1 MQVLPLVIRSCVYD
15 FFIVTLQ
22 QIVPFRF
29 GMDKNDNYYRQF
41 KNELAQYIMDTSQQ
55 WTTVIKP
62 KDKLLS
68 VDFKEI
74 WQYRDLMMLFVK
86 RNIITQYK
94 QTILGPLWYLIQPLM
109 TTIMYMVVFGG
120 IAKISTDGLPQP
132 LFYLAGISF
141 WQYFSDCLTKTSNT
155 FVNNAGIF
163 GKVYFPR
170 LITPLSDVIS
180 NLVRFGIQFGLFLCV
195 YAYYMIFT
203 DAPIHTNWY
212 ALLIPIL
219 VMMLAGLSLGF
230 GILFSSMTTKYR
242 DLQLLLSFFV
252 SLWMYATP
260 VIYPLSTITNP
271 KLLLVMQ
278 LNPLTG
284 IVEFFKYGMLG
295 VGCHEWWMLGYSF
308 GFMVV
313 LLITGV
319 VVFNKVQRSFMDTV

>member
-1 MQVLPLVIRSCVYD
+1 MYAKKSVPLQANFVIMAE
-15 FFIVTLQ
+15 IEQ
-22 QIVPFRF
+22 
-29 GMDKNDNYYRQF
+29 G
-41 KNELAQYIMDTSQQ
+41 
-55 WTTVIKP
+55 WTTEICP

-74 WQYRDLMMLFVK
+74 WRYRDLMMLFVK

-94 QTILGPLWYLIQPLM
+94 QTILGPLWYVIQPLM
-109 TTIMYMVVFGG
+109 TTVMYMVVFGG

-141 WQYFSDCLTKTSNT
+141 WQYFADCLTKTSNT
-155 FVNNAGIF
+155 FVSNAGIF

-170 LITPLSDVIS
+170 LVTPLSDVIS
-180 NLVRFGIQFGLFLCV
+180 NLVRFAIQFGLFLIV
-195 YAYYMIFT
+195 YLYYVIFT
-203 DAPIHTNWY
+203 DVTIQPNLY
-212 ALLIPIL
+212 ALLFPIL
-219 VMMLAGLSLGF
+219 VAMLAGLALGF

-260 VIYPLSTITNP
+260 VIYPLSTITNE
-271 KLLLVMQ
+271 KLRLVMQ

-295 VGCHEWWMLGYSF
+295 VGNHDWWMLGYSF

-313 LLITGV
+313 LLAIGI
-319 VVFNKVQRSFMDTV
+319 VVFNKVQKSFMDTV

>member
-1 MQVLPLVIRSCVYD
+1 MEENKL
-15 FFIVTLQ
+15 
-22 QIVPFRF
+22 
-29 GMDKNDNYYRQF
+29 
-41 KNELAQYIMDTSQQ
+41 NEQE
-55 WTTVIKP
+55 WTTVIQP
-62 KDKLLS
+62 KTKLLS

-74 WQYRDLMMLFVK
+74 WRYRDLMMLFVK

-94 QTILGPLWYLIQPLM
+94 QTVLGPLWYLIQPLM
-109 TTIMYMVVFGG
+109 TTVMYMVVFGG

-132 LFYLAGISF
+132 LFYLAGICF

-170 LITPLSDVIS
+170 LVTPLSDVIS
-180 NLVRFGIQFGLFLCV
+180 NLVRFSIQFTLFLCV
-195 YAYYMIFT
+195 YMYYVIFT
-203 DAPIHTNWY
+203 DVHVAPNWY
-212 ALLIPIL
+212 ALLFPVL
-219 VMMLAGLSLGF
+219 VTMIAGLALGF

-260 VIYPLSTITNP
+260 VIYPLSTITNEKI
-271 KLLLVMQ
+271 KLAMM

-284 IVEFFKYGMLG
+284 IVEFFKYGFLG
-295 VGCHEWWMLGYSF
+295 VGCHDWWMLGYSF
-308 GFMVV
+308 AFMVV
-313 LLITGV
+313 LLGIGI

>member
-1 MQVLPLVIRSCVYD
+1 MHPNSI
-15 FFIVTLQ
+15 
-22 QIVPFRF
+22 
-29 GMDKNDNYYRQF
+29 
-41 KNELAQYIMDTSQQ
+41 IMAEMEQG
-55 WTTVIKP
+55 WTTEIRP
-62 KDKLLS
+62 KDSLLS

-74 WQYRDLMMLFVK
+74 WRYRDLMMLFVK

-94 QTILGPLWYLIQPLM
+94 QTVLGPLWYVIQPMM
-109 TTIMYMVVFGG
+109 TTVMYMVVFGG

-141 WQYFSDCLTKTSNT
+141 WQYFADCLGKTSNT
-155 FVNNAGIF
+155 FVSNAGIF

-170 LITPLSDVIS
+170 LVTPLSDVIS
-180 NLVRFGIQFGLFLCV
+180 NLVRFGIQFALFLVV
-195 YAYYMIFT
+195 YAYYALFT
-203 DAPIHTNWY
+203 DVQIHTNWY
-212 ALLIPIL
+212 ALLLPVLI
-219 VMMLAGLSLGF
+219 VMLAGLALGF

-260 VIYPLSTITNP
+260 VIYPLSTITNE
-271 KLLLVMQ
+271 KLRLVMQ

-295 VGCHEWWMLGYSF
+295 VGNHDWWMLGYSF

-313 LLITGV
+313 LLAIGII
-319 VVFNKVQRSFMDTV
+319 VFNKVQKSFMDTV

>member
-1 MQVLPLVIRSCVYD
+1 MQSNFVIMAEME
-15 FFIVTLQ
+15 Q
-22 QIVPFRF
+22 
-29 GMDKNDNYYRQF
+29 G
-41 KNELAQYIMDTSQQ
+41 
-55 WTTVIKP
+55 WTTEIRP

-94 QTILGPLWYLIQPLM
+94 QTILGPLWFVIQPMM
-109 TTIMYMVVFGG
+109 TTVMYMVVFGG

-141 WQYFSDCLTKTSNT
+141 WQYFADCLTKTSNT

-170 LITPLSDVIS
+170 LVTPLSDVIS
-180 NLVRFGIQFGLFLCV
+180 NLVRFGIQFGLFLIV
-195 YAYYMIFT
+195 YLYYVIFT
-203 DAPIHTNWY
+203 DAVIQPNLY
-212 ALLIPIL
+212 ALMFPVL
-219 VMMLAGLSLGF
+219 VAMLAGLALGF

-260 VIYPLSTITNP
+260 VIYPLSTITNE
-271 KLLLVMQ
+271 KLRLVMQ

-295 VGCHEWWMLGYSF
+295 VGNHDWWMLGYSF

-313 LLITGV
+313 LLAVGII
-319 VVFNKVQRSFMDTV
+319 VFNKVQKSFMDTV

>member
-1 MQVLPLVIRSCVYD
+1 MAEIEQ
-15 FFIVTLQ
+15 
-22 QIVPFRF
+22 
-29 GMDKNDNYYRQF
+29 G
-41 KNELAQYIMDTSQQ
+41 
-55 WTTVIKP
+55 WTTEIRP
-62 KDKLLS
+62 KDSLLS

-74 WQYRDLMMLFVK
+74 WRYRDLMMLFVK

-94 QTILGPLWYLIQPLM
+94 QTVLGPLWFLIQPLM

-141 WQYFSDCLTKTSNT
+141 WQYFADCLNKTSNT
-155 FVNNAGIF
+155 FVSNAGIF

-170 LITPLSDVIS
+170 LVTPLSDVIS
-180 NLVRFGIQFGLFLCV
+180 NLVRFGIQFGLFLLV
-195 YAYYMIFT
+195 YAYYILFT
-203 DAPIHTNWY
+203 DVQIHTNWY
-212 ALLIPIL
+212 VLMLPIL
-219 VMMLAGLSLGF
+219 VMMLAGLALGF

-271 KLLLVMQ
+271 TLRLVMQ

-295 VGCHEWWMLGYSF
+295 VGVHDWWMLGYSF

-313 LLITGV
+313 LLAIGI
-319 VVFNKVQRSFMDTV
+319 VVFNKVQKSFMDTV

>member
-1 MQVLPLVIRSCVYD
+1 MTEIEE
-15 FFIVTLQ
+15 
-22 QIVPFRF
+22 
-29 GMDKNDNYYRQF
+29 N
-41 KNELAQYIMDTSQQ
+41 
-55 WTTVIKP
+55 WTTVIRP

-74 WQYRDLMMLFVK
+74 WRYRDLMMLFVK

-94 QTILGPLWYLIQPLM
+94 QTILGPVWYLIQPLM
-109 TTIMYMVVFGG
+109 TTVMYMVVFGG

-132 LFYLAGISF
+132 LFYLAGICF

-180 NLVRFGIQFGLFLCV
+180 NLVRFSIQFGLFLCV
-195 YAYYMIFT
+195 YAYYAIFT
-203 DAPIHTNWY
+203 DVHIHPNWY
-212 ALLIPIL
+212 ALMVPVL
-219 VMMLAGLSLGF
+219 VAMLAGLALGF

-284 IVEFFKYGMLG
+284 IIEFFKYGMLG

-308 GFMVV
+308 IFMLI
-313 LLITGV
+313 LLGIGII
-319 VVFNKVQRSFMDTV
+319 VFNKVQRSFMDTV

>member
-1 MQVLPLVIRSCVYD
+1 MRTFYKIMQEFD
-15 FFIVTLQ
+15 E
-22 QIVPFRF
+22 
-29 GMDKNDNYYRQF
+29 K
-41 KNELAQYIMDTSQQ
+41 
-55 WTTVIKP
+55 WTTEIRP

-74 WQYRDLMMLFVK
+74 WRYRDLMMLFVK

-94 QTILGPLWYLIQPLM
+94 QTILGPLWYVIQPMM
-109 TTIMYMVVFGG
+109 TTVMYMVVFGG

-141 WQYFSDCLTKTSNT
+141 WQYFADCLTKTSNT

-170 LITPLSDVIS
+170 LVTPLSDVIS
-180 NLVRFGIQFGLFLCV
+180 NLVRFGIQLALFFVV
-195 YAYYMIFT
+195 YLYYVLFT
-203 DAPIHTNWY
+203 DVHIQPNAY
-212 ALLIPIL
+212 ALLFPFLIVL
-219 VMMLAGLSLGF
+219 LAGLALGF

-242 DLQLLLSFFV
+242 DLQLLLGFFV

-260 VIYPLSTITNP
+260 VIYPLSTITND
-271 KLLLVMQ
+271 KLRLVMQ

-295 VGCHEWWMLGYSF
+295 VGAHDWWMLGYSF
-308 GFMVV
+308 AFMI
-313 LLITGV
+313 LLLSIGI
-319 VVFNKVQRSFMDTV
+319 VVFNKVQKSFMDTV

>member
-1 MQVLPLVIRSCVYD
+1 MAETQE
-15 FFIVTLQ
+15 
-22 QIVPFRF
+22 
-29 GMDKNDNYYRQF
+29 K
-41 KNELAQYIMDTSQQ
+41 
-55 WTTVIKP
+55 WTTEIRP

-94 QTILGPLWYLIQPLM
+94 QTILGPLWYVIQPMM
-109 TTIMYMVVFGG
+109 TTVMYMVVFGG

-141 WQYFSDCLTKTSNT
+141 WQYFADCLTKTSNT

-170 LITPLSDVIS
+170 LVTPLSDVIS
-180 NLVRFGIQFGLFLCV
+180 NLVRFGIQFALFLIV
-195 YAYYMIFT
+195 YLYYFIFT
-203 DAPIHTNWY
+203 DANIQPNLY
-212 ALLIPIL
+212 ALLFPIL
-219 VMMLAGLSLGF
+219 VVMLAGLSLGF

-260 VIYPLSTITNP
+260 VIYPLSTITNDT
-271 KLLLVMQ
+271 LRMVMQ

-295 VGCHEWWMLGYSF
+295 VGNHEWWMLGYSF

-313 LLITGV
+313 LLAIGI
-319 VVFNKVQRSFMDTV
+319 VVFNKVQKSFMDTV

>member
-1 MQVLPLVIRSCVYD
+1 MQKILYLCA
-15 FFIVTLQ
+15 
-22 QIVPFRF
+22 
-29 GMDKNDNYYRQF
+29 QF
-41 KNELAQYIMDTSQQ
+41 NKIMAKIEQG
-55 WTTVIKP
+55 WTTEIRP

-94 QTILGPLWYLIQPLM
+94 QTILGPLWYVIQPLM
-109 TTIMYMVVFGG
+109 TTVMYMVVFGG

-141 WQYFSDCLTKTSNT
+141 WQYFADCLTKTSNT

-170 LITPLSDVIS
+170 LVTPLSDVIS
-180 NLVRFGIQFGLFLCV
+180 NLVRFGIQFALFLIV
-195 YAYYMIFT
+195 YLYYFIFT
-203 DAPIHTNWY
+203 DANIQPNLY
-212 ALLIPIL
+212 ALLLPVL
-219 VMMLAGLSLGF
+219 VIMLAGLALGF

-260 VIYPLSTITNP
+260 VIYPLSTITNE
-271 KLLLVMQ
+271 KLRLVMQ

-295 VGCHEWWMLGYSF
+295 VGNHEWWMLGYSF

-313 LLITGV
+313 LLALGI
-319 VVFNKVQRSFMDTV
+319 VVFNKVQKSFMDTV